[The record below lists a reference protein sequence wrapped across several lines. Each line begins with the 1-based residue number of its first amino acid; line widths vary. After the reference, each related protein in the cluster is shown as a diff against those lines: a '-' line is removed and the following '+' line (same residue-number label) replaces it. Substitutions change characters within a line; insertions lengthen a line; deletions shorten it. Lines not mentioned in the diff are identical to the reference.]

1 MSETNPHVLIPDVPY
16 TYSRTKV
23 YVKVLYHIYATEHDV
38 HGGRE
43 PTIGLDGGYVWHRTG
58 L

>member
-43 PTIGLDGGYVWHRTG
+43 PTIGLDGGYVWDRT
-58 L
+58 